1 MHLTVVRADSSITHV
16 AIVGRLDIDGVNQ
29 IADRFVF
36 TTTSGRTSALVD
48 ISQVTF
54 IASLGM
60 GMLVGAA
67 KAIQRHGTK
76 MVLVAPP
83 HLVHD
88 ALVAAGIDHVI
99 PIAASEA
106 EALEMLR

>member
-1 MHLTVVRADSSITHV
+1 MQLTVLRADESITHV
-16 AIVGRLDIDGVNQ
+16 AILGRLDIEGVNQ
-29 IADRFVF
+29 VADRFVF
-36 TTTSGRTSALVD
+36 TTTSARTSALVD
-48 ISQVTF
+48 LSQVTF

-67 KAIQRHGTK
+67 KAVQRHGTK

-83 HLVHD
+83 RLVRE

-106 EALEMLR
+106 EAREMLG

>member
-1 MHLTVVRADSSITHV
+1 MQLTVLRADESITHV
-16 AIVGRLDIDGVNQ
+16 AIVGRLDIEGVNH

-36 TTTSGRTSALVD
+36 TTTSPRTSALVD
-48 ISQVTF
+48 LSQVTF

-83 HLVHD
+83 HLVHH

-99 PIAASEA
+99 PIAANEE
-106 EALEMLR
+106 EALQMVR

>member
-1 MHLTVVRADSSITHV
+1 MQLTVLRADESITHV
-16 AIVGRLDIDGVNQ
+16 AIVGRLDIEGVNQ
-29 IADRFVF
+29 VADRVVL
-36 TTTSGRTSALVD
+36 TTTSARTSALVD
-48 ISQVTF
+48 LSQVTF

-83 HLVHD
+83 HLVHH

-99 PIAASEA
+99 PIAANEE
-106 EALEMLR
+106 EALQMVR